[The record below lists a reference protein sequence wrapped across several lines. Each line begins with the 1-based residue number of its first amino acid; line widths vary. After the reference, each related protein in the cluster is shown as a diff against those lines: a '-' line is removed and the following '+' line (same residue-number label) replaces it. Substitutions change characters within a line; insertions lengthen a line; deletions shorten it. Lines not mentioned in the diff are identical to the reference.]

1 MIINLCINPFISLF
15 NEVYMKISSGNK
27 DLDEFLSGGYESD
40 IITTLYGPAG
50 SGKTNLCLLAA
61 VECAKNGKKAI
72 FIDTEGSFSV
82 DRLKQL
88 ADETVMKNIILLKA
102 TKFFEQVQIFNK
114 LIGRVSSNV
123 GLIIVDSMV
132 MLYRLETS
140 IAKADERDETVKILN
155 MAIAKQLRILNEI
168 ARKKDIPIIIT
179 DQVYSD
185 FLSNDK
191 IQEMKEQGL
200 NINEEKAKNVKMV
213 GGDLLKY
220 WSKCIIEIQRLKEG
234 KRKAI
239 LRKHRSLPEKSFMFQ
254 ITGKGIEKAG
264 FRLF

>member
-1 MIINLCINPFISLF
+1 
-15 NEVYMKISSGNK
+15 MKISSGNK
-27 DLDEFLSGGYESD
+27 DLDDWLDGGYESD

-61 VECAKNGKKAI
+61 VDTAKKGKKVI

-88 ADETVMKNIILLKA
+88 TDEFPKNILVLKA
-102 TKFFEQVQIFNK
+102 TKFFEQVQIFNR
-114 LIGRVSSNV
+114 LIGRIGKDI

-132 MLYRLETS
+132 MLYRLESS
-140 IAKADERDETVKILN
+140 IAKADNEENKFQILN
-155 MAIAKQLRILNEI
+155 MAIAKQMRILNEI

-185 FLSNDK
+185 FLSNEK
-191 IQEMKEQGL
+191 VQELKEKGID
-200 NINEEKAKNVKMV
+200 INEEKAKNVKMV
-213 GGDLLKY
+213 GGDLIKY
-220 WSKCIIEIQRLKEG
+220 WSKCIIELRKDG
-234 KRKAI
+234 SKRKAI
-239 LRKHRSLPEKSFMFQ
+239 LRKHRSMPEKTFSFN
-254 ITGKGIEKAG
+254 ITQKGIEKSG

>member
-1 MIINLCINPFISLF
+1 
-15 NEVYMKISSGNK
+15 VKISSGNK
-27 DLDEFLSGGYESD
+27 DLDEWLDGGYESD

-61 VECAKNGKKAI
+61 VNIAKNSKKVL

-82 DRLKQL
+82 DRLRQIS
-88 ADETVMKNIILLKA
+88 DESYFKNIILLKA

-114 LIGRVSSNV
+114 LIGRVSNNI

-132 MLYRLETS
+132 MLYRLEVS
-140 IAKADERDETVKILN
+140 IAKAESGNEEKIRILN

-168 ARKKDIPIIIT
+168 ARKKNIPIIIT

-191 IQEMKEQGL
+191 IEQLKEKGID
-200 NINEEKAKNVKMV
+200 INEEKSKNVRMV

-220 WSKCIIEIQRLKEG
+220 WSKCIIELQRIKDG

-239 LRKHRSLPEKSFMFQ
+239 LRKHRSIPEKSFNFE
-254 ITGKGIEKAG
+254 ITSKGIEKSG

>member
-1 MIINLCINPFISLF
+1 MNSF
-15 NEVYMKISSGNK
+15 MKTASGSK
-27 DLDEFLSGGYESD
+27 DLDEWLDGGYDSD

-61 VECAKNGKKAI
+61 VETAKKGKKVL
-72 FIDTEGSFSV
+72 FIDTEGSFSI
-82 DRLKQL
+82 DRLKQIS
-88 ADETVMKNIILLKA
+88 DESAIKNIILLKA

-114 LIGRVSSNV
+114 LIGRVSNNV

-132 MLYRLETS
+132 MLYRLELS
-140 IAKADERDETVKILN
+140 IAKADKDENKFQILN

-168 ARKKDIPIIIT
+168 SRKKNIPIMIT

-185 FLSNDK
+185 FLSNERVQELKDK
-191 IQEMKEQGL
+191 GID
-200 NINEEKAKNVKMV
+200 INEEKAKNVRMV
-213 GGDLLKY
+213 GGDTIKY
-220 WSKCIIEIQRLKEG
+220 WSKCIIELQRNKDG

-239 LRKHRSLPEKSFMFQ
+239 LKKHRSLPEKSFVFQ
-254 ITGKGIEKAG
+254 ITNKGIEKSG

>member
-1 MIINLCINPFISLF
+1 
-15 NEVYMKISSGNK
+15 MKISSGNR
-27 DLDEFLSGGYESD
+27 DMDEWLDGGYESD

-61 VECAKNGKKAI
+61 ANVAKSGKKVL

-82 DRLKQL
+82 DRLRQISEESLK
-88 ADETVMKNIILLKA
+88 DIILLKA
-102 TKFFEQVQIFNK
+102 TKFFEQVQIFNR
-114 LIGRVSSNV
+114 LIGKISNNI

-132 MLYRLETS
+132 MLYRLEVS
-140 IAKADERDETVKILN
+140 IAKADNEENKYQILN

-168 ARKKDIPIIIT
+168 ARKKEIPVIIT

-185 FLSNDK
+185 FLSNEKISELKDK
-191 IQEMKEQGL
+191 GID
-200 NINEEKAKNVKMV
+200 INEEKSKNVRMV

-220 WSKCIIEIQRLKEG
+220 WSKCIIELQRVKDG

-239 LRKHRSLPEKSFMFQ
+239 LRKHRSIPEKYFNFQ
-254 ITGKGIEKAG
+254 ITNRGIEKSG
-264 FRLF
+264 FKLF

>member
-1 MIINLCINPFISLF
+1 
-15 NEVYMKISSGNK
+15 MKASSGNS
-27 DLDEFLSGGYESD
+27 DFDNWLDGGYESD

-61 VECAKNGKKAI
+61 VALAKNNKKVI
-72 FIDTEGSFSV
+72 FIDTEASLST
-82 DRLKQL
+82 DRLKQI
-88 ADETVMKNIILLKA
+88 ADEEIMKNILVLKA
-102 TKFFEQVQIFNK
+102 TKFFEQVQIFNRLAEK
-114 LIGRVSSNV
+114 ISKNV

-132 MLYRLETS
+132 MLYRLEVS
-140 IAKADERDETVKILN
+140 IARAAEKENTVKILN
-155 MAIAKQLRILNEI
+155 MAMAKQLRILNEI

-185 FLSNDK
+185 FLSNERV
-191 IQEMKEQGL
+191 QELKERGID
-200 NINEEKAKNVKMV
+200 INEEKAKNVKMV

-220 WSKCIIEIQRLKEG
+220 WSKCIIELQRLKEG

-239 LRKHRSLPEKSFMFQ
+239 LRKHRSLPEKSFLFQ
-254 ITGKGIEKAG
+254 ITQKGIEKSG

>member
-1 MIINLCINPFISLF
+1 
-15 NEVYMKISSGNK
+15 MKSPSGSK
-27 DLDEFLSGGYESD
+27 DLDEFLDGGYDSD

-61 VECAKNGKKAI
+61 VNVAKSGKKVI
-72 FIDTEGSFSV
+72 FIDTEGSFSI
-82 DRLKQL
+82 DRLKQISSD
-88 ADETVMKNIILLKA
+88 DEIKNIVLLKA

-114 LIGRVSSNV
+114 LIGRISSNV

-140 IAKADERDETVKILN
+140 IAKADQASLNVQVHNVKENYPENTKLQILN

-191 IQEMKEQGL
+191 IQELSEKGID
-200 NINEEKAKNVKMV
+200 INEEKAKNVRMV
-213 GGDLLKY
+213 GGDTIKY
-220 WSKCIIEIQRLKEG
+220 WSKCIIELQKSKDG

-239 LRKHRSLPEKSFMFQ
+239 LRKHRSLPEKSFSFQ

>member
-1 MIINLCINPFISLF
+1 MVRIST
-15 NEVYMKISSGNK
+15 GNK
-27 DLDEFLSGGYESD
+27 DLDEWLEGGYESD

-61 VECAKNGKKAI
+61 VDIAKKGKKVI
-72 FIDTEGSFSV
+72 FIDTEGSFSI
-82 DRLKQL
+82 DRLKQIS
-88 ADETVMKNIILLKA
+88 DESSFKNIILLKA

-132 MLYRLETS
+132 MLYRLESS
-140 IAKADERDETVKILN
+140 IAKADKDENKFQILN
-155 MAIAKQLRILNEI
+155 MAMSKQLRILNEI
-168 ARKKDIPIIIT
+168 SRKKDIPIIIT

-185 FLSNDK
+185 FLSNEK
-191 IQEMKEQGL
+191 VQELKEKGID
-200 NINEEKAKNVKMV
+200 INEEKAKNVRMV
-213 GGDLLKY
+213 GGDIIKY
-220 WSKCIIEIQRLKEG
+220 WSKCIIELQRSKDG
-234 KRKAI
+234 KRKAV
-239 LRKHRSLPEKSFMFQ
+239 LKKHRSIPEKTFSFQ